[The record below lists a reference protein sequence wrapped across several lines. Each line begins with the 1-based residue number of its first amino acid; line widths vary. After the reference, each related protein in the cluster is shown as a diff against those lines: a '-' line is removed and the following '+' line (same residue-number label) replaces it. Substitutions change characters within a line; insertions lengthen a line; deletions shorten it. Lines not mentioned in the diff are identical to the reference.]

1 METAFLHISSAISA
15 HQDLNR
21 TLEVIARESL
31 NCLRANRSTIFL
43 IDPKSG
49 NLKPRFT
56 HALDPLDE
64 RVGLFEESELAQK
77 ALQHKKPFL
86 VGGRGKVANLSKGQE
101 HERKVISLMNF
112 PLSAKGDTVGVAS
125 LVLINEENGFDE
137 KNMRLFSS
145 FANLA
150 SIAMEMSHLPEG
162 ALKGESSGISNN
174 RRTENVPQQPPTPPE
189 KESQRTDMPNFGIR
203 AEEKV
208 TERPNLPE
216 GAHKGES
223 SGISNNRRTE
233 NVPQQP
239 QKPPEKKIQR
249 SDAPAVKMRSEQ
261 KVEEQRLIEGLNQE
275 KIAWAPGTV
284 SLKEEESGIER
295 RTEERVETNVRA
307 EFQEEYW
314 AYTKNLS
321 KGGAFI
327 VTSTPFDLGDKMLL
341 KLHLPDGGEELQ
353 VDCKVVW
360 TNQYGRET
368 QDLRRGMGV
377 KFLKLQPEAQMRI
390 QAYIESQKNR
400 NLRQDR

>member
-1 METAFLHISSAISA
+1 MGSTKDLGQSPRVGLTPKDRKETSVLVHIERMETAFLHISSAISA

-162 ALKGESSGISNN
+162 ALKAESSGI
-174 RRTENVPQQPPTPPE
+174 
-189 KESQRTDMPNFGIR
+189 
-203 AEEKV
+203 
-208 TERPNLPE
+208 
-216 GAHKGES
+216 
-223 SGISNNRRTE
+223 
-233 NVPQQP
+233 
-239 QKPPEKKIQR
+239 
-249 SDAPAVKMRSEQ
+249 
-261 KVEEQRLIEGLNQE
+261 
-275 KIAWAPGTV
+275 
-284 SLKEEESGIER
+284 
-295 RTEERVETNVRA
+295 
-307 EFQEEYW
+307 
-314 AYTKNLS
+314 
-321 KGGAFI
+321 
-327 VTSTPFDLGDKMLL
+327 
-341 KLHLPDGGEELQ
+341 
-353 VDCKVVW
+353 
-360 TNQYGRET
+360 
-368 QDLRRGMGV
+368 
-377 KFLKLQPEAQMRI
+377 
-390 QAYIESQKNR
+390 
-400 NLRQDR
+400 